1 MSSSLITTKISK
13 KQANDAGMALV
24 LILLIL
30 GFVFKND
37 LFFKIAVP
45 VLVINMIVPMFY
57 YPFAI
62 LWFSLSNIL
71 GAIVSRILLSVIFF
85 VVVSPI
91 SLLRK
96 LFGKDSLLLKKFKA
110 NSSSVMV
117 ARNHLYTSKEIEK
130 PF

>member
-13 KQANDAGMALV
+13 KQATDSGMALV

-30 GFVFKND
+30 GFLLKND

-45 VLVINMIVPMFY
+45 TLIMNMVVPMFF
-57 YPFAI
+57 YPFAVI
-62 LWFSLSNIL
+62 WFSLSNML
-71 GAIVSRILLSVIFF
+71 GSIVSKILLSVIFF

-96 LFGKDSLLLKKFKA
+96 LFGKDSLLLKKFKL
-110 NSSSVMV
+110 NSSSVLIT
-117 ARNHLYTSKEIEK
+117 RNHVYTSDEIEK
-130 PF
+130 PY